1 MNGVRMN
8 LVVDI
13 GNTRLKYAFFRQG
26 KRERVGYGQE
36 EMFRQLEEYAGEGGT
51 VSTILSG
58 SGKIEEGVRSR
69 LMRSSA
75 YWLEAHPGM
84 PLPVTVGY
92 ETPETLGFDR
102 LAGCIGAR
110 LFFPDKELL
119 VVDSGTAITYNY
131 LSKANVFLGG
141 NIAPGQEIRFRSL
154 HQYTDRLPYV
164 GAEGELK
171 AYGRNTHD
179 AIFIGVMK
187 GILWEVNGCI
197 AEFMQHHPDGQ
208 VVVTGGNSICLKD
221 RLPRTVFFEK
231 YLGLYGLNEILE
243 YNKKDNKT

>member
-1 MNGVRMN
+1 MN

-26 KRERVGYGQE
+26 KREQTGNERE
-36 EMFRQLEEYAGEGGT
+36 EMFGVLERYAAERES
-51 VSTILSG
+51 VSIFLSG
-58 SGKIEEGVRSR
+58 SGKVEDSLRSR
-69 LMRSSA
+69 LMHYAA
-75 YWLEAHPGM
+75 YWQEAEPAM
-84 PLPVTVGY
+84 SLPVSIGY

-102 LAGCIGAR
+102 IAGCVGAR

-131 LSKANVFLGG
+131 LSKDNVFLGG

-154 HQYTDRLPYV
+154 HLYTEKLPYV
-164 GAEGELK
+164 EAERELK
-171 AYGRNTHD
+171 AYGKNTHD
-179 AIFIGVMK
+179 AILIGVMK

-197 AEFMQHHPDGQ
+197 SEFLQRNPDGQ
-208 VVVTGGNSICLKD
+208 VVVTGGNSMYLEK
-221 RLPRTVFFEK
+221 RLPRNVFFER

-243 YNKKDNKT
+243 YTKKDNKT

>member
-1 MNGVRMN
+1 MN

-26 KRERVGYGQE
+26 EMVRVGYGRE
-36 EMFRQLEEYAGEGGT
+36 EMFRQLKEYAGEGAA
-51 VSTILSG
+51 VSIFLSG
-58 SGKIEEGVRSR
+58 SGKIEEDLRRR
-69 LMRSSA
+69 LMRCSA
-75 YWLEAHPGM
+75 YWLEARPGM

-131 LSKANVFLGG
+131 LSRENVFLGG

-154 HQYTDRLPYV
+154 HRYTDRLPYV
-164 GAEGELK
+164 EAGGELK
-171 AYGRNTHD
+171 EYGRNTHD
-179 AIFIGVMK
+179 AILIGVMK

-197 AEFMQHHPDGQ
+197 SEFMQRCPSGQ
-208 VVVTGGNSICLKD
+208 AVVTGGNGIYLKD

-243 YNKKDNKT
+243 YIKKDNKT

>member
-1 MNGVRMN
+1 MN

-26 KRERVGYGQE
+26 KREQTGNERE
-36 EMFRQLEEYAGEGGT
+36 EMFGVLERYAAEREP
-51 VSTILSG
+51 VSIFLSG
-58 SGKIEEGVRSR
+58 SGKVEDSLRSR
-69 LMRSSA
+69 LMHYAA
-75 YWLEAHPGM
+75 YWQEAEPAM
-84 PLPVTVGY
+84 PLPVTIGY

-102 LAGCIGAR
+102 IAGCVGAR

-131 LSKANVFLGG
+131 LSKDNVFLGG

-154 HQYTDRLPYV
+154 HLYTEKLPYV
-164 GAEGELK
+164 EAERELK
-171 AYGRNTHD
+171 AYGKNTHD
-179 AIFIGVMK
+179 AILIGVMK

-197 AEFMQHHPDGQ
+197 SEFLQRNPDGQ
-208 VVVTGGNSICLKD
+208 VVVTGGNSMYLEKK
-221 RLPRTVFFEK
+221 LPRNVFFER

-243 YNKKDNKT
+243 YTKKDNKT

>member
-1 MNGVRMN
+1 MN

-26 KRERVGYGQE
+26 KREQTGNERE
-36 EMFRQLEEYAGEGGT
+36 EMFGVLERYAAERES
-51 VSTILSG
+51 VSIFLSG
-58 SGKIEEGVRSR
+58 RGKVEDSLRSR
-69 LMRSSA
+69 LMHYAA
-75 YWLEAHPGM
+75 YWQEAEPAM
-84 PLPVTVGY
+84 SLPVSIGY

-102 LAGCIGAR
+102 IAGCVGAR

-131 LSKANVFLGG
+131 LSKDNVFLGG

-154 HQYTDRLPYV
+154 HLYTEKLPYV
-164 GAEGELK
+164 EAERELK
-171 AYGRNTHD
+171 AYGKNTHD
-179 AIFIGVMK
+179 AILIGVMK

-197 AEFMQHHPDGQ
+197 SEFLQRNPDGQ
-208 VVVTGGNSICLKD
+208 VVVTGGNSMYLEK
-221 RLPRTVFFEK
+221 RLPRNVFFER

-243 YNKKDNKT
+243 YTKKDNKT